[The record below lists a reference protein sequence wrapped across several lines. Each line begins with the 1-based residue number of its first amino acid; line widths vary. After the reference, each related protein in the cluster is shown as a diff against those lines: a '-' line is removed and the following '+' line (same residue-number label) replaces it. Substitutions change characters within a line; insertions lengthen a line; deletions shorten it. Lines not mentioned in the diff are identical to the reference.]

1 MAEKNY
7 DEIELIFS
15 LKQEEDIIKCHIK
28 EKFDNMLDVYCRI
41 KNINKESVIFLYG
54 GQKIDKTKYEATLD
68 ELANKQSKSDRK
80 ILILVYYLPKKVF
93 IVFSHLGDSYKEK
106 QDIEVKI
113 NIAFSGYLQKE
124 GINKDNVILR
134 YENSF
139 VDINQTI
146 NQFITKQNNIDL
158 SKIFRT
164 NNDEEDN
171 DDDADNDKNL
181 IEIKLDVID
190 IHEVSKI
197 ISFSHKNEQYKE
209 NYGLS
214 KKMGDIFNDFA
225 SKFNL
230 DINKVEFKNNGISI
244 KKNQTLNEFIKNNNN
259 NINNNEKDHNN
270 NQTLENIK
278 IDQNKENESI
288 INIDVIDLSFPY
300 YLFNTYKKLIFIIL
314 GIMIVVFITILIF
327 VLVLKKDGNNPSSP
341 ISSTNQ
347 IIPNDYFINATYFS
361 NEFETIRLISDE
373 YDLKKIKNMSID
385 GKITNPT
392 KSYTFKE
399 YGQHNIYYSFNY
411 LSEKSLLSE
420 GRGIFNGI
428 TKLIYIKAS
437 NFSENYP
444 DVSFQGMFNNCINLL
459 SVDFSEMKLNNS
471 YYYIFYTSDFYEYY
485 NSMDYMF
492 NNCSSLTSINF
503 DFKEKSDSNNMNI
516 ISSKFMFNNCIFLT
530 YLYLPKIKFYK
541 NLNNMFSNCIS
552 LKTLIL
558 SDFNYIGS
566 GLNMSYMFY
575 NCTSLDSLIFPSE
588 GMNLPNDMSYSFA
601 YCSSLKKLDL
611 EFSFVYYDDFNYKNT
626 MSSIFRNCTSLIS
639 VGLKFELYYEDM
651 SYAFMGCSSLENI
664 ETKYRKNYFF
674 AKYLNGMFIDCY
686 SLYDFYFIENAEYYS
701 ALIDISY
708 MFSGS
713 SVRIIN
719 LSNFWTPNIT
729 NYEGLFYGCENLS
742 SVDLSSFTHNNLPDS
757 NLSIFKGNYIDYTIL
772 VINKE
777 FLNRIQV
784 PPNFEIKISEN
795 NTNF

>member
-54 GQKIDKTKYEATLD
+54 GQKIDKTKYETTLD

-113 NIAFSGYLQKE
+113 NIVFSGYLQKE

-171 DDDADNDKNL
+171 DDDADIDKNL

-244 KKNQTLNEFIKNNNN
+244 IKNQTLNEFIKNNNN

-327 VLVLKKDGNNPSSP
+327 VLVLKKDGNNTSSP

-428 TKLIYIKAS
+428 TKLIYIKTS

-471 YYYIFYTSDFYEYY
+471 YYYIFYTSDFYEY
-485 NSMDYMF
+485 
-492 NNCSSLTSINF
+492 
-503 DFKEKSDSNNMNI
+503 
-516 ISSKFMFNNCIFLT
+516 
-530 YLYLPKIKFYK
+530 
-541 NLNNMFSNCIS
+541 
-552 LKTLIL
+552 
-558 SDFNYIGS
+558 FNYIGN